1 MIVAGLCVVLLEHP
15 ASSLSQAIPSPD
27 LRRAVIGI
35 AMGATA
41 VAIIYSPWGRQ
52 SGAHLNPA
60 MTLTFL
66 RLGKVAPADALFYVL
81 AQFTGGAAGTLVMAA
96 VLGDRFILPP
106 ISAVATLPGRPGEL
120 VAFGAEV
127 AIAFILMSTVL
138 AANASARLMRWTG
151 VCAGVLVAIYIAFEA
166 PLSGMSLNPA
176 RSVASAVPSG
186 VWRGRPISG
195 SDNHDFSLNLACQV
209 VAAQWREDSVS
220 DERQVDATLAAM
232 MGMGPRD
239 ALEGMLIAQAIASH
253 NAAMECYRRAMISE
267 QTFEG
272 RRENLNQANKLS
284 RNFGAL
290 TEALDRHRGK
300 GQQRIT
306 VEHVNVHAGGQA
318 IVGAVTSAGASS
330 PNSKEQTRA
339 TREVTYEQSTPMRSP
354 HPPGG
359 TVARPEAAPRLAI
372 RMHSGM

>member
-66 RLGKVAPADALFYVL
+66 RLGKVAPADALFYAL
-81 AQFTGGAAGTLVMAA
+81 AQFTGGAAGTLLMAA

-151 VCAGVLVAIYIAFEA
+151 VCAGVLVAIYVAFEA

-186 VWRGRPISG
+186 LWHGIWIYLSAPIFGMLLAGELHIRRGRRTPCAKLH
-195 SDNHDFSLNLACQV
+195 HDTHHRCIFHCDFAGP
-209 VAAQWREDSVS
+209 AA
-220 DERQVDATLAAM
+220 
-232 MGMGPRD
+232 
-239 ALEGMLIAQAIASH
+239 
-253 NAAMECYRRAMISE
+253 
-267 QTFEG
+267 
-272 RRENLNQANKLS
+272 
-284 RNFGAL
+284 
-290 TEALDRHRGK
+290 
-300 GQQRIT
+300 
-306 VEHVNVHAGGQA
+306 
-318 IVGAVTSAGASS
+318 
-330 PNSKEQTRA
+330 
-339 TREVTYEQSTPMRSP
+339 
-354 HPPGG
+354 
-359 TVARPEAAPRLAI
+359 
-372 RMHSGM
+372 